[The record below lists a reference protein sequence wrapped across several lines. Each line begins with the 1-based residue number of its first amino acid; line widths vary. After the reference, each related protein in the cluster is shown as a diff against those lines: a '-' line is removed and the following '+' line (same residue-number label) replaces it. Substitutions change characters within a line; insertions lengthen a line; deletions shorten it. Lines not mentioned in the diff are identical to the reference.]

1 MYRTGDLG
9 RWQAEGNIEFMG
21 RNDFQVKVRGFRIEL
36 GEIEARMLEHAGVR
50 EVAVIAREDTHGEK
64 RLVAYYAV
72 VESEAGQGLG
82 SEQLRAHLAGKLP
95 EYMVPA
101 AYVRME
107 GLPLTRNGKLDRKAL
122 PMPDVDA
129 YGTCA
134 YEAPQGE
141 TESRLAEIWAEV
153 LKVERVGHNDS
164 FFDLGGHSL
173 LAVRMV
179 SRLRQAFSVD
189 LTVRDLFNYP
199 LLSSLAQRVINLQ
212 LEQFTSEDLAYLTEK
227 VRSAR
232 GGIS

>member
-1 MYRTGDLG
+1 M
-9 RWQAEGNIEFMG
+9 
-21 RNDFQVKVRGFRIEL
+21 
-36 GEIEARMLEHAGVR
+36 
-50 EVAVIAREDTHGEK
+50 AVIAREDTHGEK